1 MIENVTDISVDE
13 LLGDVQNM
21 RYDNYRF
28 VTSTCA
34 DNGDGTIDVYY
45 HFDKNY
51 ELKNLKIKVKKGEE
65 IPSISRI
72 YFCSIL
78 VENEM
83 KELFGLNITGMA
95 VDYGGAMLLSDTAP
109 DEPMLRQ
116 QITIVQKG
124 ADKNA

>member
-1 MIENVTDISVDE
+1 MIENVASISVDE
-13 LLGDVQNM
+13 LLGDVQDM

-28 VTSTCA
+28 VTATCA

-51 ELKNLKIKVKKGEE
+51 ELKNLKIKVNKGEE

-124 ADKNA
+124 ADKNV